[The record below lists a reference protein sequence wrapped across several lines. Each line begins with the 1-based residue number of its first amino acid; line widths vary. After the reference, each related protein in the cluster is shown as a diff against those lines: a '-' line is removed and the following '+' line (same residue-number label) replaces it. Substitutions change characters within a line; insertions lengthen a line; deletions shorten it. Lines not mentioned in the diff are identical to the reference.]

1 MNPLTAFLSSLGL
14 GKECTFGQTQLTLLS
29 LARMRGRERL
39 KSYFANSILE
49 DSTIIPQKETLVRYG
64 SLLKDAIF
72 GGLHC
77 TDAVWF

>member
-14 GKECTFGQTQLTLLS
+14 SKECTFGQTQLTLLS

-39 KSYFANSILE
+39 KSYFANIITE
-49 DSTIIPQKETLVRYG
+49 DATIPQNETLVQYA
-64 SLLKDAIF
+64 SLLKDAIL
-72 GGLHC
+72 GGLYC